1 MPKAL
6 IEAKNVNL
14 ASMAFARLKLFINDC
29 DPVTPEIA
37 ASTARYIENALFTKE
52 INETEYLA
60 NIEMLRDETN
70 RFRNSC
76 SCIEK

>member
-6 IEAKNVNL
+6 IEVKNVDL

-37 ASTARYIENALFTKE
+37 VSTARYIEDAHFTKE
-52 INETEYLA
+52 ISEIEYLV

-70 RFRNSC
+70 RFKNSC
-76 SCIEK
+76 SCIKK

>member
-6 IEAKNVNL
+6 IEAKNINL
-14 ASMAFARLKLFINDC
+14 ADITFTRLRLFINDC

-37 ASTARYIENALFTKE
+37 ASTARYIENALFTRE

-60 NIEMLRDETN
+60 NIKMLKDETD
-70 RFRNSC
+70 RFKNSC
-76 SCIEK
+76 SCIKK